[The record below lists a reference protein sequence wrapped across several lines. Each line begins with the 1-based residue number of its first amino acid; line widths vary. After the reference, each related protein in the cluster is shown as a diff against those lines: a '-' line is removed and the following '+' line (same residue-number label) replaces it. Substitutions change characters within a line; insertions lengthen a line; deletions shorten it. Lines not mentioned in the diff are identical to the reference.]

1 MSQRYQIDDSNAEL
15 KIVGPGTDLGED
27 QLGAARYALVI
38 GDPYASAYV
47 IEGSLTEL
55 REFARRVTAR
65 VEHTPTS
72 VDTGLESRDREQAGG
87 TS

>member
-1 MSQRYQIDDSNAEL
+1 MSQRYEFNDSNAEL
-15 KIVGPGTDLGED
+15 EIVGPGTDVGED
-27 QLGAARYALVI
+27 QLGPARSALVI
-38 GDPYASAYV
+38 GDPSASAYV

-72 VDTGLESRDREQAGG
+72 VDTGLKSRDHE
-87 TS
+87 